1 LDIAV
6 LGTGYRAKPARTGI
20 FRVVEQT
27 AIGLAKRSD
36 ISLGLTATQSWENRY
51 WVGRLLRDHPVLAD
65 SAFVPHGVGA
75 RAIDG
80 ANQFLWSNGNEAES
94 SPLHSFGYPALRR
107 LTDAISNRTPTIS
120 RDDVG
125 AYDIFHSGMYPFP
138 PQSRNLAKTR
148 RVLTVYDLIPVL
160 FPELFAHGMALTV
173 KKIFHE
179 TLQSIGPNDFFLC
192 ISEATQRDLCAH
204 LDIDPARTAIT
215 RLAASE
221 ELFFPVRDPERI
233 SAVTSR
239 YGIPGEAQYLLSVN
253 TLEPRKNMQHAIRS
267 FSAMIQAERIRDLY
281 FVLVGTN
288 GWQYEEILA
297 TIADCNLAADRIIV
311 TGYIPDDQLAPLY
324 SGALAFVYPSLYE
337 GFGLP
342 PLEAM
347 QCGTPVISSNTSSL
361 PEVVGDSGIT
371 VDPNDSDSLSGAM
384 LTLYAQSTIRGQL
397 AKKSLERAKLFSW
410 SHYTDA
416 VVEGYNRA
424 RSI

>member
-1 LDIAV
+1 
-6 LGTGYRAKPARTGI
+6 
-20 FRVVEQT
+20 
-27 AIGLAKRSD
+27 
-36 ISLGLTATQSWENRY
+36 
-51 WVGRLLRDHPVLAD
+51 VGRLLQDHPVLAGAD
-65 SAFVPHGVGA
+65 FEPHGVGA
-75 RAIDG
+75 RAIDR
-80 ANQFLWSNGNEAES
+80 ANEYLWSNSNAVDRS
-94 SPLHSFGYPALRR
+94 IAHPLGYSALRR
-107 LTDAISNRTPTIS
+107 LTDAISNRTPIIS
-120 RDDVG
+120 GDVIG